1 MEPLNLKTAMAIVER
16 SIAMASPADCP
27 LLVGELARLQA
38 AAWARMMTSTPDVT
52 DDDLLT
58 VPQVAL
64 RLKLSD
70 YRVYELVRQG
80 HLTAVR
86 LGKAVRI
93 RPSAIAEYLAK
104 PAA

>member
-1 MEPLNLKTAMAIVER
+1 MEPLNLQTAMALIEQ
-16 SIAMASPADCP
+16 SIAKATPADCP
-27 LLVGELARLQA
+27 PLVGELARLQA
-38 AAWARMMTSTPDVT
+38 VAWARMMRPTPEGT

-64 RLKLSD
+64 RLKLSA

-80 HLTAVR
+80 HLKSVR

-93 RPSAIAEYLAK
+93 RPSAIADYLAK